1 MQTTYAGFRSD
12 SHKYFENALQPLFRG
27 KSWAEDFDIAKVSNS
42 NVEWYVNIADTHRDV
57 SGISRRHFH
66 NYIGGN

>member
-1 MQTTYAGFRSD
+1 M
-12 SHKYFENALQPLFRG
+12 
-27 KSWAEDFDIAKVSNS
+27 AEDFDIAKVSNS

-66 NYIGGN
+66 NYIGGD